1 MYHTEEKYP
10 LSKREVRPEAA
21 ERAIILMCMIA
32 SMFIGM
38 SLLTPHPRNLL
49 LNALLPLVLCILF
62 VLRKRPVF
70 GILYTALFF
79 AVRLYVLF
87 FVRPSR
93 VGWIVLIA
101 VGGFYIY
108 TDMQAVRL
116 WKYRHQTS

>member
-38 SLLTPHPRNLL
+38 SLLTPNPRNLL
-49 LNALLPLVLCILF
+49 LNALLPLILCILF
-62 VLRKRPVF
+62 MLRKRPVF

>member
-10 LSKREVRPEAA
+10 LSKRDVRPEAA

-38 SLLTPHPRNLL
+38 NLLTPNPRNLL

-79 AVRLYVLF
+79 TVRLCVLI

-101 VGGFYIY
+101 VGGFYTY
-108 TDMQAVRL
+108 TNMQAVRL

>member
-1 MYHTEEKYP
+1 MYHTEDKYP
-10 LSKREVRPEAA
+10 LSKRDVRPEAA
-21 ERAIILMCMIA
+21 ERAIILMCVIA

-38 SLLTPHPRNLL
+38 SLLTPNPRSLL

>member
-10 LSKREVRPEAA
+10 LSKRDVRPEAA

-38 SLLTPHPRNLL
+38 SLMTPNPRSLL

>member
-1 MYHTEEKYP
+1 
-10 LSKREVRPEAA
+10 
-21 ERAIILMCMIA
+21 MIA

-38 SLLTPHPRNLL
+38 SLLTPNPRSLL

>member
-10 LSKREVRPEAA
+10 LSKRDVRPEAA

-38 SLLTPHPRNLL
+38 SLLTPNPRSLL

>member
-10 LSKREVRPEAA
+10 LSKRDVRPEAA
-21 ERAIILMCMIA
+21 ERAIILMSMIA

-38 SLLTPHPRNLL
+38 SLLTPNPRSHL

>member
-38 SLLTPHPRNLL
+38 SLLTPNPRNLL

-62 VLRKRPVF
+62 VLWKRPVF

>member
-10 LSKREVRPEAA
+10 LSKRDVRPEAA

-32 SMFIGM
+32 LMFIGM
-38 SLLTPHPRNLL
+38 SLLTPNPRSLL

>member
-10 LSKREVRPEAA
+10 LSKRDVRPEAA

-38 SLLTPHPRNLL
+38 SLLTPNPRNLL

-79 AVRLYVLF
+79 TVRLYVLI

-93 VGWIVLIA
+93 GGWIVLIA
-101 VGGFYIY
+101 VGGFYTY
-108 TDMQAVRL
+108 TNMQAVRL

>member
-10 LSKREVRPEAA
+10 LSKRDVRPEAA

-38 SLLTPHPRNLL
+38 NLLTPNPRNLL

-79 AVRLYVLF
+79 TVRLYVLI

-101 VGGFYIY
+101 VGGFYTY
-108 TDMQAVRL
+108 TNMQAVRL

>member
-10 LSKREVRPEAA
+10 LSKRDVRPEAA

-38 SLLTPHPRNLL
+38 SLLTPNPRSLL

-116 WKYRHQTS
+116 WKYRHPTS

>member
-10 LSKREVRPEAA
+10 LSKRDVRPEAA

-38 SLLTPHPRNLL
+38 SLLTPNPRSLL

-101 VGGFYIY
+101 VGGFYTY

>member
-10 LSKREVRPEAA
+10 LSKRDVRPEAA

-38 SLLTPHPRNLL
+38 SLLTPNPRNLL

-79 AVRLYVLF
+79 TVRLYVLI

-101 VGGFYIY
+101 VGGFYTY
-108 TDMQAVRL
+108 TNMQAVRL

>member
-10 LSKREVRPEAA
+10 LSKRDVRPEAA

-38 SLLTPHPRNLL
+38 SLLTPNPRSLL

-79 AVRLYVLF
+79 AVRLYGLF

>member
-1 MYHTEEKYP
+1 MYHTEDKYP
-10 LSKREVRPEAA
+10 LSKRDVRPEAA

-38 SLLTPHPRNLL
+38 SLLTPNPRSLL